1 MGRGGEE
8 RWGRGNEDRKWDER
22 WKKEKRWKG
31 GEEVR
36 KIGEE
41 DKGKRVLEELR
52 RRGEEVR
59 MRRREED

>member
-1 MGRGGEE
+1 MRRCG
-8 RWGRGNEDRKWDER
+8 
-22 WKKEKRWKG
+22 G

-59 MRRREED
+59 MRRIEED

>member
-1 MGRGGEE
+1 MRRCG
-8 RWGRGNEDRKWDER
+8 
-22 WKKEKRWKG
+22 G

-52 RRGEEVR
+52 RR
-59 MRRREED
+59 